1 MERQIFSILI
11 SAPKDLVWHTM
22 LDDQTYREWTK
33 AFTPG
38 SYYQGDWQE
47 GSKMLFLGPDP
58 DTGEEG
64 GMVSRVK
71 AVRPY
76 DYVSIENLGIVT
88 NGVEDTTSDEA
99 RKWTPS
105 LETYSFRET
114 PEGTEVSVEV
124 ATADEYKAMFEEMWP
139 KALESLKRLA
149 ESRAEERRVA

>member
-1 MERQIFSILI
+1 MERQNFSILI
-11 SAPKDLVWHTM
+11 SAPKEIVWHTM

-33 AFTPG
+33 AFMPG
-38 SYYQGDWQE
+38 SYYKGDWQE

-76 DYVSIENLGIVT
+76 ECVSVEHLGIVA

-99 RKWTPS
+99 RKWTPA
-105 LETYSFRET
+105 LETYSLREA
-114 PEGTEVSVEV
+114 PEGTEVSVE
-124 ATADEYKAMFEEMWP
+124 ADAADEYKAMFEEQWP

-149 ESRAEERRVA
+149 ERRAEEKRAA

>member
-1 MERQIFSILI
+1 MERLNFSTLI
-11 SAPKDLVWHTM
+11 SAPKEIVWHTM

-33 AFTPG
+33 AFMPG
-38 SYYQGDWQE
+38 SYYKGDWQE
-47 GSKMLFLGPDP
+47 GARMLFLGPDP

-76 DYVSIENLGIVT
+76 EYVSVEHLGIVT

-99 RKWTPS
+99 RKWAPA
-105 LETYSFRET
+105 LEAYSFREA
-114 PEGTEVSVEV
+114 PDGTEVFVEV
-124 ATADEYKAMFEEMWP
+124 DTADEYKAMFEEMWP

-149 ESRAEERRVA
+149 ERRAEEKRAA